1 MYLWYG
7 IFLLKQNNNMKKISL
22 VLLTVFL
29 ALTFVPSSLRADAST
44 TANTINA
51 SAKEDAEAR
60 AMLNRLHEI
69 EALTKTS
76 LSRSQKKELRKE
88 VRGMKEKM
96 KSMRPGIYL
105 SVAAIII
112 IILLLILLL

>member
-1 MYLWYG
+1 MT
-7 IFLLKQNNNMKKISL
+7 KKIVYSL
-22 VLLTVFL
+22 VLAFL
-29 ALTFVPSSLRADAST
+29 SITFIPSNLKAEAPAST
-44 TANTINA
+44 TAT
-51 SAKEDAEAR
+51 AKEDAEAR
-60 AMLNRLHEI
+60 AMLNRLHEV
-69 EALTKTS
+69 EAMAKTKLTS
-76 LSRSQKKELRKE
+76 SQKKELRKE